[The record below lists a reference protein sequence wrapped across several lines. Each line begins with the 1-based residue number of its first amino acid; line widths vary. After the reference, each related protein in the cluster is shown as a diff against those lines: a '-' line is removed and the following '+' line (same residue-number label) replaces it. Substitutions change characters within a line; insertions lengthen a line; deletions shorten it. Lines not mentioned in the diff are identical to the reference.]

1 MCLLY
6 QVIKNNGVID
16 YDLVDKIIIF
26 MGGFF
31 YYGEVNQDFV
41 MIKGCCMGFKKRVI
55 IFRKVWYIIICKVNL
70 LMCQISM
77 IVIIVFI
84 FQFLLVMFRKKVMEK
99 ISFKF
104 IDIFSKYG
112 YGRFQIFEEKKNF
125 LGFFKK
131 DVQKEVV

>member
-1 MCLLY
+1 MCLLF

-55 IFRKVWYIIICKVNL
+55 IFRKVW
-70 LMCQISM
+70 
-77 IVIIVFI
+77 
-84 FQFLLVMFRKKVMEK
+84 
-99 ISFKF
+99 
-104 IDIFSKYG
+104 
-112 YGRFQIFEEKKNF
+112 
-125 LGFFKK
+125 
-131 DVQKEVV
+131 